1 MTVAKSKDVT
11 VTLSKALQDDF
22 ESWMEC
28 CLSLDIQPRINS
40 FLNYVANY
48 GTNQDGIDSIQRQE
62 N

>member
-11 VTLSKALQDDF
+11 LTLSQALQDDF

-28 CLSLDIQPRINS
+28 CLSLDVKPRINS

-48 GTNQDGIDSIQRQE
+48 GTNQDGTNSIQR
-62 N
+62 

>member
-1 MTVAKSKDVT
+1 MVAKSDIT
-11 VTLSKALQDDF
+11 VTLSKALQEDF

-28 CLSLDIQPRINS
+28 CQSLEVKPRINS

-48 GTNQDGIDSIQRQE
+48 GTSKDGSHSIQPKE